1 MRYAGA
7 LAIIAM
13 LAGCGSTI
21 PQHVPVQESFGS
33 TETFS
38 RMFDASPAQTCE
50 AARRALLSQG
60 YVVQS
65 TVDEQLDARK
75 RFQPADETHVQIEFH
90 VECAPISRGQPMRS
104 SMA

>member
-38 RMFDASPAQTCE
+38 RMFDASPAQTC
-50 AARRALLSQG
+50 
-60 YVVQS
+60 
-65 TVDEQLDARK
+65 
-75 RFQPADETHVQIEFH
+75 
-90 VECAPISRGQPMRS
+90 
-104 SMA
+104 